1 MQSTMDMPSR
11 ETRTELWKVRARGK
25 QEWLEHAL
33 AEPTN
38 SPKQAAR
45 RMAWIK
51 RALKVVKRA
60 QSAIEYQT
68 RLVDAYAQH
77 LNALEMT
84 LMREVEEKAQ
94 ARSGESERRK
104 QATAKS

>member
-1 MQSTMDMPSR
+1 MLASMDTPSL
-11 ETRTELWKVRARGK
+11 ETKAERWKVRAQAK
-25 QEWLEHAL
+25 QKWLEQAL
-33 AEPTN
+33 AAP
-38 SPKQAAR
+38 PKGRRQAAQ

-60 QSAIEYQT
+60 QDRVKYQT

-84 LMREVEEKAQ
+84 LMSEAEQKTTTKSGKSEHREQ
-94 ARSGESERRK
+94 PG
-104 QATAKS
+104 KS